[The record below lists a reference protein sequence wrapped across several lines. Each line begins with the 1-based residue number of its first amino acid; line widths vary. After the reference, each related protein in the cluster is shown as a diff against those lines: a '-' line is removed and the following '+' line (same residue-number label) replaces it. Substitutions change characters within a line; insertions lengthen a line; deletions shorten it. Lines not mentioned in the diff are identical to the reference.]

1 MGTSEGGGSLPSFG
15 AEFSVNPGS
24 LQSERHFG
32 KMTKLCLPQKT
43 QKIKVFGFSLV
54 CARSAPLSLLTRF
67 LHV

>member
-32 KMTKLCLPQKT
+32 KMTKLCLPK
-43 QKIKVFGFSLV
+43 KPKKLKCLASPWCVH
-54 CARSAPLSLLTRF
+54 AAPLSPF
-67 LHV
+67 